1 MIKIDPLKVKAV
13 AEDRLAAD
21 AAVLLANSDLVVV
34 RCYER
39 GQKIPKPWA
48 AYREQLRQIVRRD
61 PDAINRG
68 IPERPAYPA

>member
-1 MIKIDPLKVKAV
+1 MIKIDPAKVKSA
-13 AEDRLAAD
+13 AEEKLAEE
-21 AAVLLANSDLVVV
+21 AAVLLSSSDLVVV

-48 AYREQLRQIVRRD
+48 AYREELRQIVRRD

>member
-39 GQKIPKPWA
+39 GQKMPKAWV
-48 AYREQLRQIVRRD
+48 AYRETLRQLVRRD
-61 PDAINRG
+61 PDALSAGLPDR
-68 IPERPAYPA
+68 PEYPA